1 MKMEPII
8 TTDANELVRQIQEE
22 KDALQKKNVE
32 NTIKMVQI
40 LLKSGFTKE
49 EIISYA
55 KLLSS
60 DPEVQ
65 KIIKEYL

>member
-1 MKMEPII
+1 MELII
-8 TTDANELVRQIQEE
+8 TTNANELVHQIQEE

>member
-1 MKMEPII
+1 MESII
-8 TTDANELVRQIQEE
+8 TTDANELVHQIQEE